1 MKNHGVAAAFLALSS
16 GAVLLC
22 AALAL
27 WRRAARGIVG
37 TLRVQGF
44 ALAATAF
51 VLGVQMKI
59 PLLLVTA
66 GLVIVVK
73 VLLIPYLFRRLL
85 HLDPSARESDPVVNV
100 PASLVAAV
108 ALTLVAFVATRPIVE
123 SVRGVPISLAP
134 FGFSTV
140 LIGFF
145 VIVARR
151 KAVSQMVGLLLIDN
165 GIGLVALL
173 LTTGVP
179 LLIELGGTLDVL
191 LVVVVLRV
199 LVTRMHAELGVLDLD
214 ALQELHDL

>member
-1 MKNHGVAAAFLALSS
+1 MTSHGAAAALLALSS

-27 WRRAARGIVG
+27 WRRAARGIVNA
-37 TLRVQGF
+37 LRVQGIS
-44 ALAATAF
+44 LGATA
-51 VLGVQMKI
+51 VILGVALHE

-66 GLVIVVK
+66 GLLIAVKGFVIP
-73 VLLIPYLFRRLL
+73 VLFARLI
-85 HLDPSARESDPVVNV
+85 HLDPASSETDPVVNV

-108 ALTLVAFVATRPIVE
+108 GLTLVAFVATRPIVE
-123 SVRGVPISLAP
+123 SVRGVPITLVP
-134 FGFSTV
+134 FGFATV

-145 VIVARR
+145 VLVARR
-151 KAVSQMVGLLLIDN
+151 KAVSQMVGLLLVDN

-214 ALQELHDL
+214 ALQELHD

>member
-1 MKNHGVAAAFLALSS
+1 MTSHNVAAAYLALSS

-22 AALAL
+22 AALVL
-27 WRRAARGIVG
+27 WRRGARGIVSA
-37 TLRVQGF
+37 LRVQGF
-44 ALAATAF
+44 ALAATAL
-51 VLGVQMKI
+51 VLGVQLVN
-59 PLLLVTA
+59 PLLLVNA
-66 GLVIVVK
+66 GLLVAVK
-73 VLLIPYLFRRLL
+73 GLLIPYLFRRLIR
-85 HLDPSARESDPVVNV
+85 LDPSASETDPVVNV

-108 ALTLVAFVATRPIVE
+108 ALTIVAFVATRPIVA
-123 SVRGVPISLAP
+123 SVPGVPITLVP
-134 FGFSTV
+134 FGFATV

-214 ALQELHDL
+214 SLQELHDL

>member
-1 MKNHGVAAAFLALSS
+1 MTDHSAGAALLALTS
-16 GAVLLC
+16 GTILLC

-27 WRRAARGIVG
+27 WRRAARGIVSA
-37 TLRVQGF
+37 LRVQGF
-44 ALAATAF
+44 ALAATAA
-51 VLGVQMKI
+51 VLGVQLHE

-66 GLVIVVK
+66 GLLVAVKGVVIPM
-73 VLLIPYLFRRLL
+73 LIGRLVR
-85 HLDPSARESDPVVNV
+85 LDPASSETDPVVNV

-108 ALTLVAFVATRPIVE
+108 VLTLVAFVATRPIVE
-123 SVRGVPISLAP
+123 SVRGVPITLVP
-134 FGFSTV
+134 FGFATV

-145 VIVARR
+145 VLVARR
-151 KAVSQMVGLLLIDN
+151 KAVSQMVGLLLVDN

-199 LVTRMHAELGVLDLD
+199 LVTRMHAQLGVLDLD
-214 ALQELHDL
+214 SLQELRD

>member
-1 MKNHGVAAAFLALSS
+1 MTDHSAGAALLALTS
-16 GAVLLC
+16 GTILLC

-27 WRRAARGIVG
+27 WRRAARGIVSA
-37 TLRVQGF
+37 LRVQGF
-44 ALAATAF
+44 ALAATAA
-51 VLGVQMKI
+51 VLGVQLHE

-66 GLVIVVK
+66 GLLVAVKGVVI
-73 VLLIPYLFRRLL
+73 PMLFGRLVR
-85 HLDPSARESDPVVNV
+85 LDPASSETDPVVNV

-108 ALTLVAFVATRPIVE
+108 VLTLVAFVATRPIVE
-123 SVRGVPISLAP
+123 SVRGVPITLVP
-134 FGFSTV
+134 FGFATV

-145 VIVARR
+145 VLVARR
-151 KAVSQMVGLLLIDN
+151 KAVSQMVGLLLVDN

-199 LVTRMHAELGVLDLD
+199 LVTRMHAQLGVLDLD
-214 ALQELHDL
+214 SLQELRD

>member
-1 MKNHGVAAAFLALSS
+1 MRTHGTAAALLALTS
-16 GAVLLC
+16 GTVLLC

-27 WRRAARGIVG
+27 WRRAARGIVSA
-37 TLRVQGF
+37 LRVQGF
-44 ALAATAF
+44 ALAGTAA
-51 VLGVQMKI
+51 VLGGQLHE

-66 GLVIVVK
+66 ALLVAVKGVV
-73 VLLIPYLFRRLL
+73 IPMLFRRLVR
-85 HLDPSARESDPVVNV
+85 LDPASSETDPVVNV

-108 ALTLVAFVATRPIVE
+108 VLTLVAFVATRPIVE
-123 SVRGVPISLAP
+123 SVRGVPITLVP
-134 FGFSTV
+134 FGFATV

-145 VIVARR
+145 VLVARR
-151 KAVSQMVGLLLIDN
+151 KAVSQMVGLLLVDN

-214 ALQELHDL
+214 SLQELHD

>member
-1 MKNHGVAAAFLALSS
+1 MTDHSVAAALLALTS
-16 GAVLLC
+16 GTVLLC

-27 WRRAARGIVG
+27 WRRAARGIVSA
-37 TLRVQGF
+37 LRVQGV
-44 ALAATAF
+44 ALAATAA
-51 VLGVQMKI
+51 VLGFQLRE

-66 GLVIVVK
+66 GLLVAVKGVVI
-73 VLLIPYLFRRLL
+73 PMLFGR
-85 HLDPSARESDPVVNV
+85 LDPASSETDPVVNV

-108 ALTLVAFVATRPIVE
+108 VLTLVAFVATRPIVE
-123 SVRGVPISLAP
+123 SVRGVPITLVP
-134 FGFSTV
+134 FGFATV

-145 VIVARR
+145 VLVARR
-151 KAVSQMVGLLLIDN
+151 KAVSQMVGLLLVDN

-199 LVTRMHAELGVLDLD
+199 LVTRMHAQLGVFDLD
-214 ALQELHDL
+214 SLQELRD

>member
-1 MKNHGVAAAFLALSS
+1 MTDHSAGAALLALTS
-16 GAVLLC
+16 GTILLC

-27 WRRAARGIVG
+27 WRRAARGIVSA
-37 TLRVQGF
+37 LRVQGF
-44 ALAATAF
+44 ALAATAA
-51 VLGVQMKI
+51 VLGVQLHE

-66 GLVIVVK
+66 GLLVAVKGVVI
-73 VLLIPYLFRRLL
+73 PMLFGRLVR
-85 HLDPSARESDPVVNV
+85 LDPASSETDPVVNV

-108 ALTLVAFVATRPIVE
+108 VLTLVAFVATRPIVE
-123 SVRGVPISLAP
+123 SVRGVPITLVP
-134 FGFSTV
+134 FGFATV

-145 VIVARR
+145 LVARR
-151 KAVSQMVGLLLIDN
+151 KAVSQMVGLLLVDN

-199 LVTRMHAELGVLDLD
+199 LVTRMHAQLGVLDLD
-214 ALQELHDL
+214 SLQELRD

>member
-1 MKNHGVAAAFLALSS
+1 VSAHGTAAALLALSS

-27 WRRAARGIVG
+27 WRRAARGIVNA
-37 TLRVQGF
+37 LRVQGL
-44 ALAATAF
+44 ALGTTA
-51 VLGVQMKI
+51 VILGVALHE

-66 GLVIVVK
+66 GLLIGVKGFVIP
-73 VLLIPYLFRRLL
+73 VLFARLIR
-85 HLDPSARESDPVVNV
+85 LDPASSETDPVVNV

-108 ALTLVAFVATRPIVE
+108 VLTLVAFVATRPIVE
-123 SVRGVPISLAP
+123 SVRGVPITLAP
-134 FGFSTV
+134 FGFATV

-145 VIVARR
+145 VLVARR
-151 KAVSQMVGLLLIDN
+151 KAVSQMVGLLLVDN

-179 LLIELGGTLDVL
+179 FLIELGGTLDVL

-199 LVTRMHAELGVLDLD
+199 LVTRMHAELGALDLD
-214 ALQELHDL
+214 ALQELRD